1 MLDLNAVYNKTELGV
16 GEVQVRSVGLRTEL
30 RRLLI
35 LVDGKTPVSRL
46 AMFVRGAEITA
57 LIFELET
64 QGLITSPTTNGY
76 RKTEAGVAEVQKRL
90 LGLRPALR
98 RLLIL
103 VDGKTPLA
111 RLSGLVP
118 GMDVGVLVAELEVLG
133 LVVAPNAVSAAAV
146 TNASGPAANV
156 RESDGMPAAVP
167 GAGGPTIASAGVV
180 SRPPVTPSH
189 LFAVRSAAVR
199 ELQRLLGVTQH
210 ELLDKLNQPGDS
222 LALRAVISEV
232 HQTLDEQ
239 FGVDTGQRFL
249 DAVRGAAARGL
260 DPIESV

>member
-1 MLDLNAVYNKTELGV
+1 MLDINAIYNKTEAGLS
-16 GEVQVRSVGLRTEL
+16 EVQTRKLGLRAEL

-46 AMFVRGAEITA
+46 AMFVRGAEIES

-103 VDGKTPLA
+103 VDGKTPLS

-118 GMDVGVLVAELEVLG
+118 GMDVSALVAELEALG
-133 LVVAPNAVSAAAV
+133 LIVAANELGAAALPNSRGTTPIRPEGDGAPV
-146 TNASGPAANV
+146 TTDTAATSPV
-156 RESDGMPAAVP
+156 M
-167 GAGGPTIASAGVV
+167 SAGAV

-189 LFAVRSAAVR
+189 LSAVRSAAVR
-199 ELQRLLGVTQH
+199 ELQRLLGVTKHQ
-210 ELLDKLNQPGDS
+210 LLDKLHQPEDS

-232 HQTLDEQ
+232 HQSLDEQ
-239 FGVDTGQRFL
+239 FGVDTGQQFL
-249 DAVRGAAARGL
+249 DAVRGAASAGSG
-260 DPIESV
+260 ETT

>member
-1 MLDLNAVYNKTELGV
+1 MLDVNAIYNKTELGV
-16 GEVQVRSVGLRTEL
+16 GEVQARTLGLRTEL

-35 LVDGKTPVSRL
+35 LVDGKTPVARL
-46 AMFVRGAEITA
+46 AMFVRGAEIAA

-64 QGLITSPTTNGY
+64 QGLITSPTANGY

-133 LVVAPNAVSAAAV
+133 LVVAPNLVSAAAV
-146 TNASGPAANV
+146 INASGSAPDI
-156 RESDGMPAAVP
+156 RESGSMPAAVT
-167 GAGGPTIASAGVV
+167 GADGQTVASTGAV

-199 ELQRLLGVTQH
+199 ELQRLLGVTKH
-210 ELLDKLNQPGDS
+210 ELLDKLYEPGDS

-232 HQTLDEQ
+232 QQSLDEQ

-249 DAVRGAAARGL
+249 DAVRGAAGGSSS
-260 DPIESV
+260 ETT